1 MNQLFFRLICIL
13 ESTFLTKQELYIV
26 TLTKLRV
33 QHLAAGKNLSFNQ
46 FQKQR
51 VLFFFP
57 RETYFIEMLEHFF
70 TVYT

>member
-1 MNQLFFRLICIL
+1 MKAP
-13 ESTFLTKQELYIV
+13 FLKKQELYIV

-33 QHLAAGKNLSFNQ
+33 QHLAAGKNLSFKQ

-51 VLFFFP
+51 ILFFFFP
-57 RETYFIEMLEHFF
+57 RETYFIEMLENFF